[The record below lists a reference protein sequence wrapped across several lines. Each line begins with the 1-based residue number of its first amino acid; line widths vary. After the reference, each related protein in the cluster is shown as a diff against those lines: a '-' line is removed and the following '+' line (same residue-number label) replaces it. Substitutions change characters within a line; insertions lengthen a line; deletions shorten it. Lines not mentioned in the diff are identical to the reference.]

1 MFPKFLIFSMFQQ
14 TICPFE
20 TYNYGVR
27 EKGVVGVKE
36 DSKEWTPDW
45 FHCLFRR
52 CEVVF
57 IALVAL

>member
-1 MFPKFLIFSMFQQ
+1 MFQQ
-14 TICPFE
+14 TICPFG

-27 EKGVVGVKE
+27 EKGVVGIKD

-57 IALVAL
+57 IVLVAL